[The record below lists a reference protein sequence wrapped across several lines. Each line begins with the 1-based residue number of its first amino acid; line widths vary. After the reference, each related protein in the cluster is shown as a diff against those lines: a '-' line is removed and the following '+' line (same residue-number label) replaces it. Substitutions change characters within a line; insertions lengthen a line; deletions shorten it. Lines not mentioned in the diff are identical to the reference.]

1 MIGYRKMAKG
11 VIMAYEKTYDLLDLA
26 TKMQSSREGVSLNDI
41 MQDFKVSRRTAERM
55 RDMIV
60 YKFPQTVDVSGENNT
75 KRWYIPQG
83 TLRDLIQFSAEE
95 LSLLENMRTLLN
107 KKQMHEQNQ
116 TLGKLIDKIKASV
129 KPDVMRKIEPDAEAL
144 LEAEGYIC
152 RPGPKLQIDEEIIKT
167 IRQAILECHQLRIT
181 YYNKNSGK
189 ESFNVLN
196 PYGFLYGE
204 RNHYLVAHHA
214 DGYFG
219 DNVHTFILSNIR
231 KAEVLPKPAKMLKG
245 FNLQK
250 YAEEAFGAFHEKPFE
265 VEWLF
270 DAETADEASRYIF
283 HPSQTVTK
291 NPDGTL
297 TVKFYAGGRLEMDWH
312 LYTWGKHVKVIKPE
326 NWQKIEI

>member
-1 MIGYRKMAKG
+1 
-11 VIMAYEKTYDLLDLA
+11 MAYEKTYDLLDLA

-60 YKFPQTVDVSGENNT
+60 YKFPQTVEISGENNT

-152 RPGPKLQIDEEIIKT
+152 RPGP
-167 IRQAILECHQLRIT
+167 
-181 YYNKNSGK
+181 
-189 ESFNVLN
+189 
-196 PYGFLYGE
+196 
-204 RNHYLVAHHA
+204 
-214 DGYFG
+214 
-219 DNVHTFILSNIR
+219 
-231 KAEVLPKPAKMLKG
+231 
-245 FNLQK
+245 
-250 YAEEAFGAFHEKPFE
+250 
-265 VEWLF
+265 
-270 DAETADEASRYIF
+270 
-283 HPSQTVTK
+283 
-291 NPDGTL
+291 
-297 TVKFYAGGRLEMDWH
+297 
-312 LYTWGKHVKVIKPE
+312 
-326 NWQKIEI
+326 